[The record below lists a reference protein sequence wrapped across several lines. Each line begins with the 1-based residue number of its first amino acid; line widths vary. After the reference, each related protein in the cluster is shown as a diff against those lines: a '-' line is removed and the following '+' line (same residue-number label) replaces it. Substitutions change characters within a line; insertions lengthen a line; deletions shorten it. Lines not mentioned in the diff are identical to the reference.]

1 MKTINLTTTE
11 QLSGIKSCKD
21 FTLQDYKKMWWK
33 ELGTDELGNDKLHW
47 LGLYDESA
55 QVFLKQGKK
64 IENVISQI
72 DELIENKFNSIY
84 KTEQREVNNDKHD

>member
-1 MKTINLTTTE
+1 MEKKTIKLTNTE
-11 QLSGIKSCKD
+11 HLSGLESCKD

-47 LGLYDESA
+47 LGLYDQPHAKIFKE
-55 QVFLKQGKK
+55 QGAK

-72 DELIENKFNSIY
+72 DELIENKFNCIY
-84 KTEQREVNNDKHD
+84 EREQKEVA

>member
-1 MKTINLTTTE
+1 MKTIKLTNTE
-11 QLSGIKSCKD
+11 QLSGLESYKD

-33 ELGTDELGNDKLHW
+33 ELGTGNDKLHW
-47 LGLYDESA
+47 LGLYDQPHAKIFKEQS
-55 QVFLKQGKK
+55 KK

-84 KTEQREVNNDKHD
+84 ETEQREVNNDKHD